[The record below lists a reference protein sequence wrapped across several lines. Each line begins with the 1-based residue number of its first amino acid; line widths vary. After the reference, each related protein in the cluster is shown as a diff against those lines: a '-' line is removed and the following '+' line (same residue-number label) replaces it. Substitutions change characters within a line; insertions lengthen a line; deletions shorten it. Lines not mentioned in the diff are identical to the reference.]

1 MKRIEID
8 IDLARRLYESGLSFS
23 KVGEK
28 LGVAGGV
35 VAARF
40 YENNI
45 PTRGELREADRF
57 SIDEA
62 VRLYFDEGYSLYEV
76 GMELWVSADKVKREL
91 LRAGYT
97 IRNVSDYY
105 GHEEVTHKKK

>member
-8 IDLARRLYESGLSFS
+8 LNLARQLYDKGLSFA
-23 KVGEK
+23 KVGEA

-45 PTRGELREADRF
+45 PTRGELRESEKFD
-57 SIDEA
+57 INEA
-62 VRLYFDEGYSLYEV
+62 IRLYYDEGYSLYEV
-76 GMELWVSADKVKREL
+76 GAELWVSADKVKREL

-105 GHEEVTHKKK
+105 GHEEVIPKK